1 MHLQSLLCRLYFT
14 CKERPNRIFIVAF
27 GIDYGAPRETRT
39 LTRQSLNLPPLPN
52 WAIGAFIQDTKK
64 AGLEPASSRFY
75 SRRSNHL
82 SYSADNGG
90 CTIVAVCAFI
100 LSLVRIIGFE
110 PIVP

>member
-52 WAIGAFIQDTKK
+52 WAIGAFIQDTKR
-64 AGLEPASSRFY
+64 LD
-75 SRRSNHL
+75 SNQHL
-82 SYSADNGG
+82 QDFTLDAL
-90 CTIVAVCAFI
+90 TT
-100 LSLVRIIGFE
+100 
-110 PIVP
+110 